1 MRMKQLFVLAAAA
14 VFMISCD
21 NNSKANTT
29 TTVEKTQPS
38 FKSAYID
45 TEKLMKEY
53 EESKQFEAKYKAMS
67 ERMQNE
73 LERDMK
79 NFQNEVQNFQKN
91 AQANGMEWAQKKEA
105 ELQRRQVTLQQKEQN
120 YLKKFQEE
128 GAVER
133 DSMVSKMKSF
143 IKEYGKE
150 KGYDFIYGTGDAATV
165 LYAKDQYDITEEV
178 LKLMNEKYAKKGEVK
193 KEEPKAEESK
203 STTAS
208 K

>member
-1 MRMKQLFVLAAAA
+1 MRMKQLFVLAAVA

-21 NNSKANTT
+21 NNSKTNTT
-29 TTVEKTQPS
+29 TAVEKTQSS

-203 STTAS
+203 TTTAS

>member
-1 MRMKQLFVLAAAA
+1 MKQLFVLAAVA

-21 NNSKANTT
+21 NNSKTNTT
-29 TTVEKTQPS
+29 TAVEKTQSS

-203 STTAS
+203 TTTAS